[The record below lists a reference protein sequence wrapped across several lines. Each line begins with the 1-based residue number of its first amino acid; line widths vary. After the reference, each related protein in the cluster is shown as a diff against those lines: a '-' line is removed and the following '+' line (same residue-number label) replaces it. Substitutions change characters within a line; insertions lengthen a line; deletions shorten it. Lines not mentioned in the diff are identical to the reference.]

1 MSEEAKT
8 VELFNLHNLLE
19 SDNDLLDEMIF
30 IAKNCS
36 FGQKAQSSCLSSI
49 ELNYQK
55 CEIGEMLKSQF
66 RQIK

>member
-8 VELFNLHNLLE
+8 VELFNLHNLL
-19 SDNDLLDEMIF
+19 DLLDKMIF

-55 CEIGEMLKSQF
+55 SEIGEMPECS
-66 RQIK
+66 

>member
-19 SDNDLLDEMIF
+19 SDNDLLDKMIF

-36 FGQKAQSSCLSSI
+36 FGPKAQSSCLSSI

>member
-19 SDNDLLDEMIF
+19 SDNDLLDKMIF

-55 CEIGEMLKSQF
+55 
-66 RQIK
+66 

>member
-19 SDNDLLDEMIF
+19 SDNDILDKMIF

-55 CEIGEMLKSQF
+55 CKIGEMPEC
-66 RQIK
+66 R

>member
-19 SDNDLLDEMIF
+19 SDNDLLDKMIF

-36 FGQKAQSSCLSSI
+36 FGQKAQSSCLTSI